1 MSEDAATYDAKCEDA
16 LPMGVAMSPPSAVT
30 WDEADAIDAAAE
42 QAHEAAELFSRYMS
56 ITSAIMARPEM
67 DAAERAR
74 LVQDAAAGFAQRITA
89 QREAEDTRA
98 VRPGRLARLL
108 GAKVTNSE
116 GLGPDD
122 YAVVGDPDKPSTW
135 QLRIDDAEHIS
146 GAIQALSPAGFRGQ
160 QVRLDSGTRTGA
172 IRKIRAAINK
182 LPDDARGN
190 LPDRLDALKSI
201 DEPSLPSQIVLLPGD
216 EPGTYSRVAMWA
228 SNNFR
233 DRAGEIFSADAM
245 RAAVDRFNAR
255 AGVKGAANIWH
266 VGHPK
271 WGFAPEQRG
280 ISDWAHL
287 EHAAYADGFLF
298 VEGPVTDQRAAAYIA
313 EWAKS
318 TELGTSIEYSYRPDS
333 LAEGGVY
340 SDYDFDR
347 VTVCPAAYAVNPFN
361 PVMTGTRG
369 NDMPFENEQIRS
381 AIEAIWGADF
391 VREQEEAARKQ
402 LAENSARGMDSKAID
417 ISLPPAVIRFV
428 VDEAKSDDVSV
439 ADATPATTVADG
451 GATTGEATEAPQWFR
466 DYVAAQDA
474 RQAERD
480 AEIKALREAQETST
494 GAAGILGRSVQYG
507 GADDTKA
514 RAIAELHATGKAGG
528 VLGEDWGIVN
538 DIANDLFGGSKAQT
552 PAGA

>member
-1 MSEDAATYDAKCEDA
+1 MVYNPAMSEDAATYDAKCEDGMPA
-16 LPMGVAMSPPSAVT
+16 AMGMPVSAVT
-30 WDEADAIDAAAE
+30 WEEADAADAAAE
-42 QAHEAAELFSRYMS
+42 QAHEVSELYARYMS
-56 ITSAIMARPEM
+56 ITSAIMSRPEM

-74 LVQDAAAGFAQRITA
+74 LVQAAAAGFAERITA
-89 QREAEDTRA
+89 QRDAEETRA
-98 VRPGRLARLL
+98 VKPGLIARML
-108 GAKVTNSE
+108 GAKVTNGD
-116 GLGPDD
+116 GLGPDAF
-122 YAVVGDPDKPSTW
+122 AVVGDPDKPSTW

-160 QVRLDSGTRTGA
+160 KVELDSGTRAGA

-182 LPDDARGN
+182 LDETKRGN
-190 LPDRLDALKSI
+190 LADRLDALKAL
-201 DEPSLPSQIVLLPGD
+201 DEPSMPSQIVLLPGD

-233 DRAGEIFSADAM
+233 DRTGEIFSADAM

-347 VTVCPAAYAVNPFN
+347 VTVCPAVNAVNPWN
-361 PVMTGTRG
+361 PVMTVGARA
-369 NDMPFENEQIRS
+369 MPFENERS
-381 AIEAIWGADF
+381 WPMQPASMSVKATAASWRGNFITSTPVTASRRRSCGA
-391 VREQEEAARKQ
+391 E
-402 LAENSARGMDSKAID
+402 GG
-417 ISLPPAVIRFV
+417 PA
-428 VDEAKSDDVSV
+428 
-439 ADATPATTVADG
+439 PATQDRIAGVATSTSACGRRIVRQPFRRG
-451 GATTGEATEAPQWFR
+451 GAFPHRPIRQRPQLCR
-466 DYVAAQDA
+466 G
-474 RQAERD
+474 R
-480 AEIKALREAQETST
+480 ALRQRRLCAWSRR
-494 GAAGILGRSVQYG
+494 G
-507 GADDTKA
+507 
-514 RAIAELHATGKAGG
+514 
-528 VLGEDWGIVN
+528 
-538 DIANDLFGGSKAQT
+538 
-552 PAGA
+552 